1 MPVPR
6 TSAKP
11 KPGPE
16 KPRSQRPANP
26 YRDPKK
32 LPRQAVQKLTPSP
45 DSPKPHGDDLLDV
58 INPLRHVA
66 KDLT

>member
-1 MPVPR
+1 MAK

-11 KPGPE
+11 KPETGRPSPE
-16 KPRSQRPANP
+16 NRRPNP
-26 YRDPKK
+26 YRDPKA
-32 LPRQAVQKLTPSP
+32 LPRQAPAPSP
-45 DSPKPHGDDLLDV
+45 DSPKSQGDDLLDV